1 MIDFDKLVDNH
12 IQREHKPKGIGRYYP
27 SEVGNCL
34 RKVWYSYK
42 YPQEVEPDLLKIF
55 EVGNIMH
62 DFVVRVLRSEKNNQ
76 ISLLESELPFQLKMK
91 DFIISGRIDDLILI
105 KADNKKVLIEVKSV
119 GDIDRVDEEKFN
131 HRMQLQLYMMALK
144 IYDGVILYV
153 DKKNLKSKV
162 FTIPYSEEES
172 LRALERFHILHDS
185 LIKETVPIPEA
196 KIEQT
201 INWMCN
207 YCEYRDRCDKE

>member
-1 MIDFDKLVDNH
+1 
-12 IQREHKPKGIGRYYP
+12 
-27 SEVGNCL
+27 
-34 RKVWYSYK
+34 
-42 YPQEVEPDLLKIF
+42 
-55 EVGNIMH
+55 MH

-185 LIKETVPIPEA
+185 LTTETVPPPEA
-196 KIEQT
+196 KLENT

-207 YCEYRDRCDKE
+207 YCEYRGRCDKE